1 MRHLRLFV
9 FFELFEYFVFILVI
23 LVQLGDQDLDSVFM
37 VVGDR
42 EQCEYNLHVGKGCV
56 DGDNCGVEVDLRDGV
71 FALHIKLISQV
82 I

>member
-23 LVQLGDQDLDSVFM
+23 LVQLGDQDLDSVFI
-37 VVGDR
+37 VVGDG

-56 DGDNCGVEVDLRDGV
+56 DGDNCGVEVDLRDGF
-71 FALHIKLISQV
+71 FALNIKLISQV